1 MAEKKGILAV
11 SFGTSYERARKE
23 AIDAVEEQWRS
34 VFPDCELRRAF
45 TSPRII
51 RKLAAQGL
59 SVPDVAQALK
69 GMEAEGFTHVWVQPT
84 LLIPGEEYDRLCEA
98 VKVLEH
104 DFTLLKIGEPL
115 LCQEEDYDNAVRTMV
130 EKSWWSQR
138 KMLRRN
144 SLSPYRQRLLFKP
157 FLHYRFSC

>member
-51 RKLAAQGL
+51 RRLAAQGL
-59 SVPDVAQALK
+59 SVPDVAQTLK
-69 GMEAEGFTHVWVQPT
+69 GMKAEGFTHVWVQPT

-98 VKVLEH
+98 VAPFAC
-104 DFTLLKIGEPL
+104 DFALLKIGEPL

-130 EKSWWSQR
+130 EKYPVR
-138 KMLRRN
+138 EGEACVLMGHGT
-144 SLSPYRQRLLFKP
+144 PHDAGHIYRTIGKKL
-157 FLHYRFSC
+157 